1 MECARLLSYPELNED
16 LIRKRLDKLWSLG
29 FKSCV
34 DLGNYELWGLKV
46 LGRGHSS
53 VVLVA
58 EFTNLGRVAVKVLRT
73 DSKRDSLL
81 RECDLMKRSSP
92 IAPEVYYC
100 DDEFIVMELIKGVKF
115 GDIAPKIT
123 LCRDLVTLY
132 LKILAA
138 ARYLDSKSITH
149 KELNI
154 LRKHVIIDEE
164 GRIRI
169 IDFES
174 GFAGF
179 TCNVCRVFSSLFMRD
194 RRMIECCNLKQAQRS
209 LLLELLNS
217 YKKTNSDVFF
227 MRLVKTITDLC
238 GGSSC
243 ECVG

>member
-1 MECARLLSYPELNED
+1 MECARLLSYPEINED
-16 LIRKRLDKLWSLG
+16 LIRKRLDKLRSLG
-29 FKSCV
+29 FESCV
-34 DLGNYELWGLKV
+34 DLGNHELWGLKV

-58 EFTNLGRVAVKVLRT
+58 DFVDLGRVAVKVLRT

-100 DDEFIVMELIKGVKF
+100 DDEFIVMELIRGIRF
-115 GDIAPKIT
+115 GDIAPKIAS
-123 LCRDLVTLY
+123 CRDLVTLY
-132 LKILAA
+132 LRILAA
-138 ARYLDSKSITH
+138 ARYLDSKNVTH

-154 LRKHVIIDEE
+154 LREHVMIDDE

-174 GFAGF
+174 GFTGF

-194 RRMIECCNLKQAQRS
+194 CRITECCDLRQDQRS
-209 LLLELLNS
+209 LLIELLSS

-227 MRLVKTITDLC
+227 ARLVNTITDLC

-243 ECVG
+243 GCVG